1 MRVAVAGFQH
11 ESNTF
16 LDGVTPASAF
26 EKGSIYGPLVRGEEL
41 LAFARNGNPVPL
53 TGFLRGCERR
63 GWTPLPAS
71 WCFGEPG
78 ARVEGAGFEAVAG
91 EIVARIEALRPFDA
105 IYLDLHGALVAEGF
119 DDGEGELLARLR
131 RHFGPDM
138 PIVASLDLHGNVTDL
153 MVESASFLVAY
164 RTYPHIDMEAT
175 GERAA
180 AGLAAICE
188 RGAMQASHVK
198 LPFLIPIH
206 KQTTFAEPMKGVY
219 DRLDALEQ
227 AAPGVESLSF
237 LPGFPLSDIA
247 ECGPSVLSYGYEGE
261 EVRKAAAAL
270 ADMIAGQIEAFDAR
284 LPDAAGAVRLAQAW
298 NGARPVVLADVQDN
312 AGGGGTSDT
321 TWLLRALLEAD
332 ADAALGMVYDASSAA
347 RAAQLGVGAVA
358 EFELGGRLTAE
369 DTPLRQSF
377 EVVALADGPFRLS
390 GPMAGGAVADLGQMA
405 RLRHGRVEVVLA
417 SERTQCHD
425 LEFFRRLGIEPERAW
440 ILAVKSTNHYRAAF
454 EPIAGTIIEAGCPG
468 ACVMDPATLPYRRLR
483 PGVRLRADTIS

>member
-26 EKGSIYGPLVRGEEL
+26 EKGSIYGPLVRGDDL

-91 EIVARIEALRPFDA
+91 EIEARIEALRPFDA

-119 DDGEGELLARLR
+119 DDGEGELIARLR

-227 AAPGVESLSF
+227 AGAFAVVIEGVPE
-237 LPGFPLSDIA
+237 PLGRAITEAIDIPTIGIGA
-247 ECGPSVLSYGYEGE
+247 SPAC
-261 EVRKAAAAL
+261 
-270 ADMIAGQIEAFDAR
+270 DGQILVTDDMLGLFSDFTPKFVKRFATLGASVEAAVTSYAAEVTAR
-284 LPDAAGAVRLAQAW
+284 RFPGPEHCFGA
-298 NGARPVVLADVQDN
+298 ARP
-312 AGGGGTSDT
+312 GK
-321 TWLLRALLEAD
+321 
-332 ADAALGMVYDASSAA
+332 AS
-347 RAAQLGVGAVA
+347 
-358 EFELGGRLTAE
+358 
-369 DTPLRQSF
+369 
-377 EVVALADGPFRLS
+377 
-390 GPMAGGAVADLGQMA
+390 
-405 RLRHGRVEVVLA
+405 
-417 SERTQCHD
+417 
-425 LEFFRRLGIEPERAW
+425 
-440 ILAVKSTNHYRAAF
+440 
-454 EPIAGTIIEAGCPG
+454 
-468 ACVMDPATLPYRRLR
+468 
-483 PGVRLRADTIS
+483 